1 MDASLVSK
9 PLFYLQNQSLNTAL
23 LDAARTIS
31 GGSGNIKINLIEFC
45 LIMKMPLLKLDLI
58 RKSFRASLLFGVVVF
73 IFNPASKNFY
83 GQSVSARN
91 PVGFIEQGESARV
104 KVFALRLK
112 PGQDLRKEIE
122 NFAKQKAIKAG
133 FIVTT
138 VGSLEK
144 TALRLADQN
153 ESNIFDGK
161 FEIVSLVGTISPDGI
176 HLHLSVS
183 DNTGRTIGGHL
194 VEGCRIYTTA
204 EIIIGE
210 AEGLLFARETDKLT
224 GYKELRI
231 RSKEW
236 HPKRSKTP

>member
-1 MDASLVSK
+1 MSL
-9 PLFYLQNQSLNTAL
+9 T
-23 LDAARTIS
+23 
-31 GGSGNIKINLIEFC
+31 
-45 LIMKMPLLKLDLI
+45 KLDFI
-58 RKSFRASLLFGVVVF
+58 GKSFRASLLFGISVF
-73 IFNPASKNFY
+73 IFNPATENLY
-83 GQSVSARN
+83 GQSVNAQN
-91 PVGFIEQGESARV
+91 PVGFIEQGESAGV

-122 NFAKQKAIKAG
+122 NFAKRKDIKAG

-144 TALRLADQN
+144 TALRLANQN
-153 ESNIFDGK
+153 ESTFFDGK
-161 FEIVSLVGTISPDGI
+161 FEIVSLVGTISPDGV

-210 AEGLLFARETDKLT
+210 AEGLLFTRETDKLT

-231 RSKEW
+231 RSKKR
-236 HPKRSKTP
+236 HPKKN